1 MEKNSITINSSIL
14 LKVGVKDPYK
24 VELVDNLSIT
34 PELKEKAL
42 LPYLKQLFDDLSF
55 QEEGKTAKVPR
66 HALNEV
72 SCIIIF
78 LVFVVA
84 WVDWRADVQLV

>member
-42 LPYLKQLFDDLSF
+42 LPYLSQLFDDLSF
-55 QEEGKTAKVPR
+55 QEEGKTARVPR
-66 HALNEV
+66 HSLNEV
-72 SCIIIF
+72 S
-78 LVFVVA
+78 
-84 WVDWRADVQLV
+84 

>member
-1 MEKNSITINSSIL
+1 MERSSVTINSSIL

-42 LPYLKQLFDDLSF
+42 VPYLNRLFGDLSF
-55 QEEGKTAKVPR
+55 QEEGKTPKVPR
-66 HALNEV
+66 HSLNEV
-72 SCIIIF
+72 IYSVKWI
-78 LVFVVA
+78 VFATA
-84 WVDWRADVQLV
+84 WVDWRADVQFI